1 MKFLAAF
8 IEMLILAALIIC
20 VACSSPSKHSDTPAT
35 SVDEGDDIAN
45 LMVQNKINSH
55 SENYSMRWYD
65 SRGPDATKGVPLGE
79 TRGGPL
85 GKTRGVPLVKTKG
98 VALVIHGLNLL
109 PSKMEPIINILTDS
123 GIDALNLSLRG
134 HGHNYD
140 RHAHNDP
147 ARARLAAFKSVS
159 YELWKAEICAAYTVA
174 RSHSAKKDVPIFL
187 IGFSM
192 GGLMG
197 ADLLASRP
205 DIQFDKMVLFAPAI
219 KMHGRN
225 NLIRV
230 LSPFPRLTIPSYTLA
245 SYQSNSGTPMA
256 GYNALFD
263 SLKNF
268 SDRAGPRVNVP
279 TLVFIDQKD
288 EMVSFNRLKQ
298 MVQDENLDQW
308 RFYIVHKESTE
319 EPAKVHHL
327 IIDEP
332 STGEEVWKDM
342 MQAMVSH
349 LQN

>member
-1 MKFLAAF
+1 MKSLAAF
-8 IEMLILAALIIC
+8 LEMLILAALIIC
-20 VACSSPSKHSDTPAT
+20 VACSSASKHSDTPAT
-35 SVDEGDDIAN
+35 TVDEGGDITN

-65 SRGPDATKGVPLGE
+65 SRSPDTSTGVPLCE
-79 TRGGPL
+79 
-85 GKTRGVPLVKTKG
+85 TRGVPLVSPRG

-147 ARARLAAFKSVS
+147 ARARLTAFKSVS

-174 RSHSAKKDVPIFL
+174 ASRSAKKDVPIFL

-268 SDRAGPRVNVP
+268 SDHVGPSVNVP

-288 EMVSFNRLKQ
+288 EMVSYNRLKQ

-308 RFYIVHKESTE
+308 RFYIVHKDSTE
-319 EPAKVHHL
+319 ESAKVHHL
-327 IIDEP
+327 IIDAP